1 MYPDEPSEF
10 GEPEAPP
17 PPPKP
22 KPSMAPSWV
31 MLGFIVGALFIWA
44 LPNRRTAV
52 AEPPVR
58 SPVAPAA
65 LRTPPQLTTIEAVFA
80 EWGQYAVWDRDV
92 TQVALWT
99 SETREYSEC
108 YEVLRGGG
116 SYFFRSI
123 PRLTRPVLTHG
134 VRADNSPLQFT
145 ETEAQRAEWLSEK
158 NQETWRAIS
167 SAARE
172 NLGPSAAPPPA
183 QTPRQP

>member
-1 MYPDEPSEF
+1 MYPDEANEF
-10 GEPEAPP
+10 GEPESPRP
-17 PPPKP
+17 EPKP

-31 MLGFIVGALFIWA
+31 LLGFVVGAVFIWA

-52 AEPPVR
+52 AEPEIR
-58 SPVAPAA
+58 TVAPLAV
-65 LRTPPQLTTIEAVFA
+65 RTVPQLTTIEAVFA
-80 EWGQYAVWDRDV
+80 EWGQFAVWDRDI
-92 TQVALWT
+92 TQVALWS
-99 SETREYSEC
+99 SETKEYSEC
-108 YEVLRGGG
+108 YEVFRGGG

-172 NLGPSAAPPPA
+172 NLGPAAVPPPA
-183 QTPRQP
+183 KTPRQP